1 MEPSL
6 GRICSIEEVGVFS
19 GDVSAIRIAFAP
31 VPEPETQLTIHDSSA
46 SQRGASPWSVGQ
58 RIAMVL
64 WEYTWFLTCQW
75 TPKPA
80 NAWRLMWLRVFG
92 AKIEGRPFVHSRARI
107 QIPWNIHL
115 ADGACVGD
123 RTNLYSLDQIR
134 LGENC
139 VIAQEAYLCTGTHD
153 LSHEAIPLMTA
164 PIVVGEKAFIGA
176 RAFLMPGVTI
186 GARAVVGA
194 CAVVTR
200 NVDQGARVRG
210 NPAKSSRNTDSGE
223 IDETEA

>member
-1 MEPSL
+1 
-6 GRICSIEEVGVFS
+6 
-19 GDVSAIRIAFAP
+19 
-31 VPEPETQLTIHDSSA
+31 
-46 SQRGASPWSVGQ
+46 
-58 RIAMVL
+58 MVL
-64 WEYTWFLTCQW
+64 WEYTWFLMCQW

-115 ADGACVGD
+115 EDGACVGD

-134 LGENC
+134 LGRNC
-139 VIAQEAYLCTGTHD
+139 VVAQEAYLCTGTHD
-153 LSHEAIPLMTA
+153 FSHDALPLLTA

-176 RAFLMPGVTI
+176 RAFVMPGLTI
-186 GARAVVGA
+186 GDRAVVGA

-200 NVDQGARVRG
+200 SVDKGVRVRG
-210 NPAKSSRNTDSGE
+210 NPAVGVMPVNGDDC
-223 IDETEA
+223 DESQE